1 MILLVV
7 LLSAT
12 LAYSQDAS
20 TGALRGTVADSTGA
34 RIAGAEVVLR
44 QPDTGF
50 ERKLITT
57 ADGEFRFELLRP
69 AEYEVTISAENMR
82 AQRRIHIKVD
92 VGGTAELNI
101 VLALGLVT
109 DEVTVEGGTP
119 LVETTPS
126 AVSDVIDLRA
136 IEDLPLNGRR
146 FTDLALLM
154 PGVTQDPRGLTSSSN
169 GDLSFGGV
177 RGYHTSFLVDG
188 TDNNNG
194 FFAQARGRYRAP
206 YQFSNEVV
214 QEFRVSSNTYGTELG
229 RSGGAVINVVTKSG
243 NNHLRG
249 SLFYYLRDGRT
260 AASHRYVRKK
270 YPDRQNQFG
279 ASLGGPFKRNK
290 VFFFAGFDQHIFHVP
305 TVVQFKNGQEHLIAQ
320 PSDYEATDQALV
332 TAAAAKL
339 SGLGGP
345 FRSALLG
352 NTAFLKLDFT
362 LSPHHHLST
371 RANVSRYHGENNV
384 FFDPGSPITNHATS
398 ENGEEQVATES
409 FSLSLTSSIAPRWNN
424 ILRAQLAHDRQRS
437 AANSDAVRTTID
449 DVIAGFGRSSI
460 LPRNTDEHRI
470 HLTETVA
477 YEGRRHSL
485 KLGADLSLTRIRNFF
500 PLLFG
505 GQYIFDTIR
514 VNPFTFRPQTFGL
527 RISPLRAYAH
537 GVPRYYIQNFGESVA
552 HPDTNEIAFF
562 AQDTMRISNRLALSL
577 GVRYDRQTFRAD
589 RLKSNPLWPDSGK
602 VPRDLNNFAPRVGL
616 AASLFNPARPLV
628 LRGGFGLFY
637 TRIPQIYNSVIE
649 TQNGLARSHLFL
661 SNTDF
666 FAQQVF
672 PVYPN
677 PLVVCTPSALT
688 CAAPA
693 NVSGFIEREISSFD
707 RNFQTPYVQQA
718 SLTMEKEVAH
728 RTAIGVAYLFV
739 AGRHLIRARDVNL
752 PSPAELTYPV
762 FADDGTTFTGDYYKV
777 NSFSQWRFTRS
788 IECPFPPCIDPLARP
803 ISDIGSIT
811 SFESAA
817 ASTYHG
823 VTLSAKRRMT
833 AGLYFRMAYT
843 WATAIDTGQDALVAG
858 RPAQVENA
866 ANAAAERGVSSTDQ
880 RHRFV
885 LSFSADPKPF
895 HRDHPLLRRVFNEW
909 RLSGV
914 MTAGSGRP
922 VNARIQ
928 GDSNRDGNID
938 NDRLPGAA
946 RNSYTGPNYISTDAR
961 ITRRFYLTERWRL
974 EASMESFNVFNRVN
988 QRVTANDDG
997 FANIAATFQ
1006 PIGTMVNN
1014 THYPAYFQKQ
1024 ATFLKPAN
1032 AYAPR
1037 QIQFALR
1044 LKF

>member
-1 MILLVV
+1 
-7 LLSAT
+7 
-12 LAYSQDAS
+12 
-20 TGALRGTVADSTGA
+20 
-34 RIAGAEVVLR
+34 
-44 QPDTGF
+44 
-50 ERKLITT
+50 
-57 ADGEFRFELLRP
+57 
-69 AEYEVTISAENMR
+69 
-82 AQRRIHIKVD
+82 
-92 VGGTAELNI
+92 
-101 VLALGLVT
+101 
-109 DEVTVEGGTP
+109 
-119 LVETTPS
+119 
-126 AVSDVIDLRA
+126 
-136 IEDLPLNGRR
+136 
-146 FTDLALLM
+146 
-154 PGVTQDPRGLTSSSN
+154 GVTTDPRGLTSSSN

-260 AASHRYVRKK
+260 AARHRFVRRK

-279 ASLGGPFKRNK
+279 ATLGGPFKRNK
-290 VFFFAGFDQHIFHVP
+290 IFFFAGVDQHIFHVP
-305 TVVQFKNGQEHLIAQ
+305 TVVQFENGETQLTPQ
-320 PSDYEATDQALV
+320 PGDYEASDQALV
-332 TAAAAKL
+332 AAAATKL
-339 SGLGGP
+339 NAMGGQ

-352 NTAFLKLDFT
+352 TTGFVKFDFS
-362 LSPHHHLST
+362 LSPRHTLST
-371 RANVSRYHGENNV
+371 RLNVSRYHGENNV

-409 FSLSLTSSIAPRWNN
+409 VSLALTSGLAPRWNN
-424 ILRAQLAHDRQRS
+424 ILRAQFSHDQQRS
-437 AANSDAVRTTID
+437 AANSEFVRTTID

-460 LPRNTDEHRI
+460 LPRNTNEHRI

-477 YEGRRHSL
+477 FEGRRHSV
-485 KLGADLSLTRIRNFF
+485 KLGADVSLTRIRNFF

-514 VNPFTFRPQTFGL
+514 VNPFTFKPQTFGL

-552 HPDTNEIAFF
+552 HPDTNEIALF
-562 AQDTMRISNRLALSL
+562 AQDTMRVSSRLALSL
-577 GVRYDRQTFRAD
+577 GVRYDRQTFRSD
-589 RLKSNPLWPDSGK
+589 RLQANPLWPDSGK
-602 VPRDLNNFAPRVGL
+602 VPRDFNNFAPRVGL
-616 AASLFNPARPLV
+616 AASFFSPERPLV
-628 LRGGFGLFY
+628 LRGGFGIFY

-649 TQNGLARSHLFL
+649 TQNGMARSHLFL

-677 PLVVCTPSALT
+677 PLVACPGSALSCT
-688 CAAPA
+688 APA
-693 NVSGFIEREISSFD
+693 NVNGFIEREISSFD
-707 RNFQTPYVQQA
+707 RNFQIPYVQQA
-718 SLTMEKEVAH
+718 SLTMEKEMAK

-752 PSPAELTYPV
+752 PQPDELSYPV
-762 FADDGTTFTGDYYKV
+762 FADDGTTFTGDYYNV
-777 NSFSQWRFTRS
+777 NSFSRWRYTPS
-788 IECPFPPCIDPLARP
+788 IECPFPPCIDPLDRP
-803 ISDIGSIT
+803 ISSIGSIT

-817 ASTYHG
+817 SSTYHG
-823 VTLSAKRRMT
+823 FTLSAKRRMT
-833 AGLYFRMAYT
+833 DGFYFRMAYT
-843 WATAIDTGQDALVAG
+843 WARAVDTGQDALVAG
-858 RPAQVENA
+858 RPAQVENS
-866 ANAAAERGVSSTDQ
+866 ANAAAERGASSTDQ

-895 HRDHPLLRRVFNEW
+895 HRDHPQLRRIFNEW
-909 RLSGV
+909 RFSGV

-928 GDSNRDGNID
+928 GDSNRDGNVE

-946 RNSYTGPNYISTDAR
+946 RNAYTGPNYISTDAR
-961 ITRRFYLTERWRL
+961 ITRRFYITERWRL
-974 EASMESFNVFNRVN
+974 EAAAESFNVFNRAN
-988 QRVTANDDG
+988 KRVTISDDG
-997 FANIAATFQ
+997 FANVAATFQ
-1006 PIGTMVNN
+1006 PIDTMVNN

-1024 ATFLKPAN
+1024 ATFLQPAN

-1037 QIQFALR
+1037 QIQFSLR